1 MAATGGSTA
10 TGATPATSAPPII
23 AGLKFSPTLAYGE
36 YFATDPNNSHF
47 QIGYSPSTGDY
58 TYSNPYTGVWAQGG
72 SSILSAVQ
80 AYEQKYGN
88 APAQTIS
95 NLLAGIGVATP
106 KTATKASTTATA
118 TPAAST
124 STATTT
130 PDDVSELLAALPSL
144 IGSNNADPSTQDTQ
158 QPEVLPTTSGG
169 GTTAASPVIPLL
181 LIGVAIA
188 LGFWWWKT
196 HHKKH
201 AAAE

>member
-1 MAATGGSTA
+1 MAATGGSVA
-10 TGATPATSAPPII
+10 TGATSSAPSIP
-23 AGLKFSPTLAYGE
+23 GLKFNPTAAANVPGF

-47 QIGYSPSTGDY
+47 QIGVNPTTGQYS
-58 TYSNPYTGVWAQGG
+58 YSNPYTGVFAGG
-72 SSILSAVQ
+72 TSLGAAIQ

-88 APAQTIS
+88 APAQTIAGVLNG
-95 NLLAGIGVATP
+95 NLFTKP
-106 KTATKASTTATA
+106 TATTPTTTATSS
-118 TPAAST
+118 ST
-124 STATTT
+124 TTT
-130 PDDVSELLAALPSL
+130 PATTDDLSELLAALPSL
-144 IGSNNADPSTQDTQ
+144 IGSNNTDPSTQDTQ

-169 GTTAASPVIPLL
+169 GTSAASPVIPLL